1 VALTVALVLAFTG
14 SAWAATAW
22 VYVTNLESNTVT
34 PIEVATNKPGPEIK
48 VGSGPFAVAITP
60 DGKSAYVANEGG
72 TVTPIEVATNKP
84 GPEIKV
90 GSGPDGIAITPD
102 GKTAY
107 VANAFSGTVTPIEVA
122 TNKPGPEI
130 TVGERPDG
138 VAITPDGSLAYVVN
152 EGSGRVT
159 PIEVATNTTD
169 PIEIEVGSFPS
180 DIAITPDGKTAY
192 VTNSV
197 GNTVTPFNVGT
208 HETHP
213 AIAVGSTPVGIAVTR
228 IFQMPTVTK
237 VSATSGPVTGDM
249 VVTITGTN
257 LGVAGA
263 VEFGGVPASAY
274 FVNGAGTEIAAL
286 SPARE
291 VAGTVDVTVR
301 TPGGTSKT
309 ATKDHYKY
317 LPVITSIRPNRGP
330 AGVEQQ
336 VEIFGAGFKSG
347 ASEILFGTTLV
358 GNAGCFGPT
367 FCAAVSPALPKGK
380 VEVKVKVNG
389 LTSIKTKAALYTY
402 F

>member
-1 VALTVALVLAFTG
+1 MRSAWIGRLRLVGVPLAEGCERGTDCALAEGTTTFTPERGRRSNRRWRCGFGVALTVALVLAFTG

-48 VGSGPFAVAITP
+48 VGSGP
-60 DGKSAYVANEGG
+60 DG
-72 TVTPIEVATNKP
+72 
-84 GPEIKV
+84 
-90 GSGPDGIAITPD
+90 
-102 GKTAY
+102 
-107 VANAFSGTVTPIEVA
+107 
-122 TNKPGPEI
+122 
-130 TVGERPDG
+130 
-138 VAITPDGSLAYVVN
+138 
-152 EGSGRVT
+152 
-159 PIEVATNTTD
+159 
-169 PIEIEVGSFPS
+169 
-180 DIAITPDGKTAY
+180 IAITPDGKTAY

-309 ATKDHYKY
+309 TTKDHYKY